1 MNTFNKFTF
10 TKEDGNSTL
19 VLELEEDVCTSVV
32 SEFVSFMRGCGFV
45 DVNIYS
51 AMAELAD
58 EYFIT
63 LENIK
68 SSEERDV
75 LEAMT
80 K

>member
-10 TKEDGNSTL
+10 TKEDENSTL
-19 VLELEEDVCTSVV
+19 VLELEEDVCVSIV
-32 SEFVSFMRGCGFV
+32 SEFVSFMRGCGFA

-51 AMAELAD
+51 AMEELAD
-58 EYFIT
+58 EYLT
-63 LENIK
+63 ALENIK
-68 SSEERDV
+68 SSEGRDV